1 MKKTLITCLL
11 LLISSPYFQARA
23 GEVDVIQVKLK
34 QESPGIYTASVTL
47 KHNDQG
53 WKHFANRWEIL
64 DLEGNILATRVLA
77 HPHAEQP
84 FTRQLTDISIPD
96 DVDQVRVRGHDL
108 VHNYGGVEKTV
119 AVPRPTKSPQTKSPQ
134 TKSP

>member
-1 MKKTLITCLL
+1 VKKARIVCLL
-11 LLISSPYFQARA
+11 LLSSSPHWQVQA
-23 GEVDVIQVKLK
+23 GEVDVVEVRLK
-34 QESPGIYTASVTL
+34 QQSPGIYSASVTL

-64 DLEGNILATRVLA
+64 DLQGNLLATRVLA
-77 HPHAEQP
+77 HPHSEQP

-96 DVDQVRVRGHDL
+96 GVDQVRVRGHDL

-119 AVPRPTKSPQTKSPQ
+119 AVPRPIKSP
-134 TKSP
+134 